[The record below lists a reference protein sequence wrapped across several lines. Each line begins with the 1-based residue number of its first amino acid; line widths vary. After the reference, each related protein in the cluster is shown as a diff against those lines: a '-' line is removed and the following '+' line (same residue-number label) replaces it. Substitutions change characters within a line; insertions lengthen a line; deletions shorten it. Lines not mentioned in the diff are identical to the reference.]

1 MLEGLRGR
9 ACYRAVCSVSFPL
22 HMCRATVE
30 GREML
35 GKHVGQTAWQNTLA
49 EIFANHLCRPCWP
62 LPLPRGFAPISPGV
76 LSIPWL
82 HQCIIYI
89 NFWYTYIH

>member
-49 EIFANHLCRPCWP
+49 KIFANHLCRPCWP

-89 NFWYTYIH
+89 YFWYTYIH